1 MGENNLIL
9 LISTLNNNIPA
20 IIHLV
25 KKVMNQ
31 QFPHIPKYMPSS
43 TIWGKIIK
51 RRSVANSPTYMT
63 DMLNQGMHVPA
74 ECVYITNNH
83 DLPKRT

>member
-1 MGENNLIL
+1 MGKNNLIL
-9 LISTLNNNIPA
+9 IINMLNNNIPA

-31 QFPHIPKYMPSS
+31 QFPHIPKYMPMRKRKSD
-43 TIWGKIIK
+43 KIIK

-63 DMLNQGMHVPA
+63 DMLNCWYA
-74 ECVYITNNH
+74 CAS
-83 DLPKRT
+83 